1 MADSE
6 TQPQEAPRRRTAALL
21 FGGAMMAILI
31 IVVAVI
37 ALGGGDEEPA
47 EEAAS
52 VVCEPVEGDGGT
64 EECPTEVV
72 TEPADVAVT
81 TSEGD
86 FTITLDV
93 EASPATT
100 TSFRTLVENGFYDGL
115 NFHRVVPDFVIQGGD
130 PFGDDPQKAGSGG
143 PGYYVDEEVPE
154 GTVYEPG
161 TVAMAKTATDPSGR
175 SGSQFFVVSGP
186 GGQQLPPEY
195 AFVGTVSSG
204 METVDAIDALG
215 RGDGPPSRPVTIES
229 MTLAPASA

>member
-1 MADSE
+1 M
-6 TQPQEAPRRRTAALL
+6 L
-21 FGGAMMAILI
+21 AILA

-37 ALGGGDEEPA
+37 ALGGGEEGTG
-47 EEAAS
+47 EEATAL
-52 VVCEPVEGDGGT
+52 VCEPVEGDGGT
-64 EECPTEVV
+64 EPCPTEIV
-72 TEPADVAVT
+72 TEPANVTVA

-86 FTITLDV
+86 FEIALDV

-100 TSFRTLVENGFYDGL
+100 TSFRTLVESGFYDGL

-130 PFGDDPQKAGSGG
+130 PYGNDPQRAGSGG

-161 TVAMAKTATDPSGR
+161 TVAMAKTGTDPAGR
-175 SGSQFFVVSGP
+175 SGSQFFVISGA
-186 GGQQLPPEY
+186 GGQQLPPEFAY
-195 AFVGTVSSG
+195 VGMVSSG